1 MTKKLTLP
9 FFIAI
14 YLISLAAGF
23 GFAGIRQANA
33 ITPATKTHEQISW
46 FLVRVDDMTIEQP
59 RLISVW
65 VMFLTYSPGPQV
77 FFKPLFASDAA
88 TNKYPDLGEVFSV
101 SADRTI
107 SSAFMKE
114 LNQLISHQSGM
125 VILDDIGYKS
135 FTSWFT
141 QPVLSNDTRPFVPKT
156 GIVNTQPFGGELENY
171 GQICRTLENT
181 SRPNLANLPLW
192 KLFPNHL
199 AAFPTLQSL
208 TNLWG
213 RLILS
218 NMDTHCEVIQV
229 Q

>member
-1 MTKKLTLP
+1 MGDAADIFTRS
-9 FFIAI
+9 A
-14 YLISLAAGF
+14 SL
-23 GFAGIRQANA
+23 
-33 ITPATKTHEQISW
+33 
-46 FLVRVDDMTIEQP
+46 
-59 RLISVW
+59 
-65 VMFLTYSPGPQV
+65 
-77 FFKPLFASDAA
+77 FKPLFASDAA
-88 TNKYPDLGEVFSV
+88 TNKYPGLGEVFSV

-125 VILDDIGYKS
+125 VILDDIGYEF

-141 QPVLSNDTRPFVPKT
+141 QPVLSNTQPFVPKT
-156 GIVNTQPFGGELENY
+156 GILDTHSFGDEMENY